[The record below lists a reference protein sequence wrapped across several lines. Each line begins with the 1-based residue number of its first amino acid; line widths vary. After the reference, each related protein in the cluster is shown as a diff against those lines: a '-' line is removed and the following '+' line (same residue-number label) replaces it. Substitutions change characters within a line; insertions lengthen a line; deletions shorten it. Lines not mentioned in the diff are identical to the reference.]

1 MKRFIAVIMMLVIAF
16 AFAGCGSGSNGKDDQ
31 NTPAETNDLLA
42 QIKERGYLIIATE
55 GNWSPWTYHDDAG
68 KLTGLDIEIGRR
80 LAEELGVDVKF
91 EETDWDSIL
100 DGVNTG
106 KYDIACNGVGYTDKR
121 AEKYSFSTP
130 YVYTHKVLVV
140 RADNDSIKSVDDLS
154 GKTTANTASST
165 YADLAKEYG
174 ATVTPVNTL
183 AETIELLDSGKVD
196 ATINA
201 QVSINNYLE
210 QNPEANIKI
219 VQVLPGE
226 PVAFP
231 MRKSADSASLVAA
244 VDEIIND
251 MRSSGELAKISK
263 KFFGLDLTNPD

>member
-1 MKRFIAVIMMLVIAF
+1 MKRFIAFLVILVIAF
-16 AFAGCGSGSNGKDDQ
+16 ASTGCGSSNNGKNDP
-31 NTPAETNDLLA
+31 NEPVAASDLLA
-42 QIKERGYLIIATE
+42 RIKERGYIVIATE
-55 GNWSPWTYHDDAG
+55 GNWSPWTFHDDAG
-68 KLTGLDIEIGRR
+68 KLTGLDVEIGKR

-100 DGVNTG
+100 YGVDTG

-140 RADNDSIKSVDDLS
+140 RADNDSIRSVEDLK

-165 YADLAKEYG
+165 YADLAKQYG

-183 AETIELLDSGKVD
+183 AETIELLDNGTVD

-231 MRKSADSASLVAA
+231 MRKTEDAASLVAA
-244 VDEIIND
+244 IDEIIND

-263 KFFGLDLTNPD
+263 KFFGMDLTNPD